1 MSEEQNQV
9 EVPVNQT
16 APILEHTHIDLL
28 SDMRSRAQMMA
39 SLAKRI
45 FLTRDIAQ
53 FSLAFCS
60 MRRGYDLSLT
70 LGSQIVKP
78 PNCRGLVFNFQFVK
92 TFRASLEAVVVLADG
107 DCRRVVRSGQLR
119 HTARSRNG
127 WGGT

>member
-1 MSEEQNQV
+1 M
-9 EVPVNQT
+9 
-16 APILEHTHIDLL
+16 LEDTLIDLL
-28 SDMRSRAQMMA
+28 SYMPSRAQVAA